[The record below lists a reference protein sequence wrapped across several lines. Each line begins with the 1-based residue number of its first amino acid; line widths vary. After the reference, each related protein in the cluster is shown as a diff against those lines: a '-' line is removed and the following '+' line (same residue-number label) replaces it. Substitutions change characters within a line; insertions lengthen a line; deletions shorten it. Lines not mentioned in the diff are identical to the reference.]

1 MRELLHAAT
10 LPWRFRLRFVS
21 QAQNLTGCFCVS
33 DSLDLSLSRLEPAVE
48 WWDAVEMPAFA
59 GVCVA
64 ALLVLIPQ
72 VMDLAHM
79 DRSAPPGQSGSL
91 SDASTPTYLA
101 TFAFMGVCTA
111 LISVWLLA
119 MSRKRFNYTTPRLT
133 MMANAAYTVY
143 LIHPWVIV
151 PVTGVYVTY
160 LHEVGGVDFL
170 FANGSAVSFE
180 ASGPPGMDTQ
190 QWEEYVWGGWVFVAL
205 SSQLLVWPLAHF
217 FRKLPLVRQ
226 VL

>member
-1 MRELLHAAT
+1 VIAST
-10 LPWRFRLRFVS
+10 ISLP
-21 QAQNLTGCFCVS
+21 
-33 DSLDLSLSRLEPAVE
+33 RLEPAVE
-48 WWDAVEMPAFA
+48 WWDAVETPAFA

-64 ALLVLIPQ
+64 ALLLLIFN
-72 VMDLAHM
+72 VMDLPHM
-79 DRSAPPGQSGSL
+79 DRSAPPAQSGFFSN
-91 SDASTPTYLA
+91 ASTPEYFLF
-101 TFAFMGVCTA
+101 FAFMGVCTA

-119 MSRKRFNYTTPRLT
+119 MSRNRFNYTTPRLT
-133 MMANAAYTVY
+133 TMANAAYTVY

-151 PVTGVYVTY
+151 PLTGVYATY
-160 LHEVGGVDFL
+160 LHDVGGVDFV

-190 QWEEYVWGGWVFVAL
+190 QWEEYVWGGWMFVAL
-205 SSQLLVWPLAHF
+205 GSQLLVWPLAHF